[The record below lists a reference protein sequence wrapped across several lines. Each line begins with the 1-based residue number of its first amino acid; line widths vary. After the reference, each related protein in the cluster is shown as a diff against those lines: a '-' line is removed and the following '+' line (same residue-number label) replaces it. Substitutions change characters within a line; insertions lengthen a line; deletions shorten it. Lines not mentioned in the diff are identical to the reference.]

1 MSSEPGSPEPES
13 REPGVRRRVA
23 VVLARHGSAAAA
35 PPGVPPAVLQRA
47 ALADTYEV
55 VADLVDVRS
64 GIAGDESVAELLWPG
79 ALQLPDLDVIALA
92 HRLSAEADELVLVPG
107 DAPDLPALVL
117 AKVFKVL
124 HRTDVAVAP
133 ERGGPGCVALGL
145 RLPLAPWLA
154 DEVLD
159 LDDDPVERLLA
170 RAPRR
175 AACQRTPDW
184 HRLRTPEAV
193 RRLDP
198 GLEGWEETRL
208 LLAEASVVPW

>member
-1 MSSEPGSPEPES
+1 MSTEPAA
-13 REPGVRRRVA
+13 RRRVA
-23 VVLARHGSAAAA
+23 VVLARHGAAAAA
-35 PPGVPPAVLQRA
+35 PPGVEPAALRRA

-64 GIAGDESVAELLWPG
+64 GIAGDETVGELLWPG

-92 HRLSAEADELVLVPG
+92 RRLAPEADELVVVPG

-145 RLPLAPWLA
+145 RLPLAPWLDA
-154 DEVLD
+154 EVLD
-159 LDDDPVERLLA
+159 LDVDPYERLLV

-193 RRLDP
+193 GRLDP
-198 GLEGWEETRL
+198 GLEGWEETRF
-208 LLAEASVVPW
+208 LLADAAVLPW

>member
-1 MSSEPGSPEPES
+1 MSTEPAA
-13 REPGVRRRVA
+13 RRRVA
-23 VVLARHGSAAAA
+23 VVLARHGAAAAA
-35 PPGVPPAVLQRA
+35 PPGVEPAALRRA

-64 GIAGDESVAELLWPG
+64 GIAGDETVGELLWPG

-92 HRLSAEADELVLVPG
+92 RRLAPEADELVVVPG
-107 DAPDLPALVL
+107 GAPDLPALVL

-145 RLPLAPWLA
+145 RLPLAPWLDA
-154 DEVLD
+154 EVLD
-159 LDDDPVERLLA
+159 LDVDPYERLLV

-193 RRLDP
+193 GRLDP
-198 GLEGWEETRL
+198 GLEGWDETRF
-208 LLAEASVVPW
+208 LLADAAVLPW

>member
-1 MSSEPGSPEPES
+1 MSTEPVG
-13 REPGVRRRVA
+13 RRRVA
-23 VVLARHGSAAAA
+23 VVLARHGAAGAA
-35 PPGVPPAVLQRA
+35 PAGVEPTALQRA

-64 GIAGDESVAELLWPG
+64 GIAGDASVADLLWPG
-79 ALQLPDLDVIALA
+79 ALRLPDLDVTALA
-92 HRLSAEADELVLVPG
+92 ARLEPDADELVLVPG
-107 DAPDLPALVL
+107 DVPDLPGLVL
-117 AKVFKVL
+117 AKLFKVL

-133 ERGGPGCVALGL
+133 ERGGSGCVALGL

-154 DEVLD
+154 GEVLD
-159 LDDDPVERLLA
+159 LDDDPHERLLA

-175 AACQRTPDW
+175 SACERTPDW
-184 HRLRTPEAV
+184 HRLRTPGAV

-208 LLAEASVVPW
+208 LLADAAVLPW

>member
-1 MSSEPGSPEPES
+1 MSTEPAA
-13 REPGVRRRVA
+13 RRRVA
-23 VVLARHGSAAAA
+23 VVLARHGAAAAA
-35 PPGVPPAVLQRA
+35 PPGVEPDALRRA

-64 GIAGDESVAELLWPG
+64 GIAGDETVGELLWPG

-92 HRLSAEADELVLVPG
+92 RRLAPEADELVVVPG

-145 RLPLAPWLA
+145 RLPLAPWLDA
-154 DEVLD
+154 EVLD
-159 LDDDPVERLLA
+159 LDVDPYERLLV

-193 RRLDP
+193 GRLDP
-198 GLEGWEETRL
+198 GLEGWEETRF
-208 LLAEASVVPW
+208 LLADAAVLPW

>member
-1 MSSEPGSPEPES
+1 MSTEPAA
-13 REPGVRRRVA
+13 RRRVA
-23 VVLARHGSAAAA
+23 VVLARHGAAAAA
-35 PPGVPPAVLQRA
+35 PPGVEPAALRRA

-64 GIAGDESVAELLWPG
+64 GIAGDETVGELLWPG

-92 HRLSAEADELVLVPG
+92 RRLAPEADELVVVPG

-145 RLPLAPWLA
+145 RLPLAPWLDA
-154 DEVLD
+154 EVLD
-159 LDDDPVERLLA
+159 LDVDPYERLLVG
-170 RAPRR
+170 APRR

-184 HRLRTPEAV
+184 HRLRTPEALG
-193 RRLDP
+193 RLDP
-198 GLEGWEETRL
+198 GLEGWEETRF
-208 LLAEASVVPW
+208 LLADAAVLPW

>member
-1 MSSEPGSPEPES
+1 MSTDRGPAA
-13 REPGVRRRVA
+13 VRRRAA
-23 VVLARHGSAAAA
+23 VVLARHGAARAA
-35 PPGVPPAVLQRA
+35 PEGVDPDELQRA

-64 GIAGDESVAELLWPG
+64 GIAGDASVADLLWPG
-79 ALQLPDLDVIALA
+79 ALQLPDLGAVELAQRLAPDV
-92 HRLSAEADELVLVPG
+92 DELVLVPG

-145 RLPLAPWLA
+145 RLPLAPWLRG
-154 DEVLD
+154 EVLD
-159 LDDDPVERLLA
+159 LDQDPSERLLA

-184 HRLRTPEAV
+184 HRLRTPAAV
-193 RRLDP
+193 LRLDP
-198 GLEGWEETRL
+198 GLEGWEETRV
-208 LLAEASVVPW
+208 LLADAAVVPW

>member
-1 MSSEPGSPEPES
+1 MSSEPAA
-13 REPGVRRRVA
+13 RRRVA
-23 VVLARHGSAAAA
+23 VVLARHGAAAAA
-35 PPGVPPAVLQRA
+35 PPGVEPAALQRA

-64 GIAGDESVAELLWPG
+64 GIAGDETVGELLWPG

-92 HRLSAEADELVLVPG
+92 RRLAPEADELVVVPG

-145 RLPLAPWLA
+145 RLPLAPWLDA
-154 DEVLD
+154 EVLD
-159 LDDDPVERLLA
+159 LDVDPYERLLV

-193 RRLDP
+193 GRLDP
-198 GLEGWEETRL
+198 GLEGWEETRF
-208 LLAEASVVPW
+208 LLADAAVLPW